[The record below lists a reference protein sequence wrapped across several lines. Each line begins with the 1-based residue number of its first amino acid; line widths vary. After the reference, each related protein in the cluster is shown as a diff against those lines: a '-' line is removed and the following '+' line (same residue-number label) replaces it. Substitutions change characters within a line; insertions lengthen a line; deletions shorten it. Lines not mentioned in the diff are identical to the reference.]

1 MPPKSRPSGVAGA
14 GATTADGAPD
24 AGEWIGPSHGTQTCT
39 TSGRTA
45 NGWLRSRLDQNG
57 REITLYRVEHGH
69 GCVLTASCIL
79 GGSGFPASAVVETEA
94 TGSAVP
100 ADRFRAWVGG
110 HPFWREYVFRMIGER
125 MATVLARFE
134 ESAFDRFET
143 RLARLF
149 MDRLNAGE
157 TLIPTTH
164 QQLADELG
172 SSREVVSR
180 ALERWQAA
188 GLVKLHRGAIE
199 VLRGAEV
206 TRIAGGSWT
215 ACRR

>member
-1 MPPKSRPSGVAGA
+1 MIAIPEFLK
-14 GATTADGAPD
+14 TAPEAVRHAYVQEARAFTLSTGKQILFP
-24 AGEWIGPSHGTQTCT
+24 GQPCT
-39 TSGRTA
+39 GMAFVVTGCVRVYLL
-45 NGWLRSRLDQNG
+45 GQDG

-79 GGSGFPASAVVETEA
+79 GRSGFPASAVVETEA

-100 ADRFRAWVGG
+100 ADQFRAWVGE
-110 HPFWREYVFRMIGER
+110 HPFWREYVFRMIGKR

-134 ESAFDRFET
+134 EAAFDRFET

-149 MDRLNAGE
+149 TGRREAGE
-157 TLIPTTH
+157 VLIPTTH

-199 VLRGAEV
+199 VVRGAEL
-206 TRIAGGSWT
+206 TRIAGGS
-215 ACRR
+215 